1 MRTNFKRLFN
11 YNAPQ
16 VSGCLSHDKF
26 TVLSSAIKPPCLRLR
41 YVVDEITG
49 KLVPESIS
57 TSSSALKEGAAAGGG
72 FNGGVGGMA
81 GHRRQTAGPL
91 DIVGYPGY
99 EKLSAAERA
108 LCSEVRSELD

>member
-1 MRTNFKRLFN
+1 MRG
-11 YNAPQ
+11 
-16 VSGCLSHDKF
+16 SGCLSHDKF

-72 FNGGVGGMA
+72 FNGGHAGGMA
-81 GHRRQTAGPL
+81 GGRRQTAGPL

-108 LCSEVRSELD
+108 LCSEVRYEPNGYILYLKQTKYM

>member
-1 MRTNFKRLFN
+1 MAYRSLDVNRTIDLPSRGKLEFRVQQ
-11 YNAPQ
+11 Y
-16 VSGCLSHDKF
+16 
-26 TVLSSAIKPPCLRLR
+26 KPAFHSR

-57 TSSSALKEGAAAGGG
+57 TSSSALKECAAAGGG
-72 FNGGVGGMA
+72 FNGGHAGGMA

-108 LCSEVRSELD
+108 LCSEVR